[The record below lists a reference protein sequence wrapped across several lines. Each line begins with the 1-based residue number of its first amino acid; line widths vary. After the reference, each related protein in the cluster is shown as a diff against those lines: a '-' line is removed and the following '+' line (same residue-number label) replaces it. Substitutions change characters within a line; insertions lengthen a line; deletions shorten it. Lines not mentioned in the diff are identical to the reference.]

1 MSSSLRSAL
10 GMSCIHGSYVH
21 FIVFVPYVDGG
32 ATPGGGIL
40 MLCWFVLTFML
51 PLYRCFPMKGGT
63 ANDTSV
69 PFHLDA
75 QPSWVFQGVRRARLN
90 GVSHWEGESPRRYT
104 MGASYMGLGAS
115 HTGSSMINWSCGGD
129 LKSVICNGYSHAQSS
144 S

>member
-1 MSSSLRSAL
+1 MSSPLRSAL
-10 GMSCIHGSYVH
+10 GMPCIHSSYVH
-21 FIVFVPYVDGG
+21 FVVFVPYVVGG

-104 MGASYMGLGAS
+104 MGASYSVRERHSGIRA
-115 HTGSSMINWSCGGD
+115 MILVDRDHGTYHGQVVVI
-129 LKSVICNGYSHAQSS
+129 SVS
-144 S
+144 